1 MNIEEPAI
9 AYGKQKFTVEEYL
22 QMERASEQK
31 HEYFN
36 GEIFAMSGVGR
47 KHNVIFRNLYGE
59 LAYRLRG
66 KPCQPY
72 GSDLRIHIPENTL
85 YTYPDISIICR
96 DIVTDNKDDDTVI
109 QPSLLIEILSPSTKD
124 YDRGTKFKLY
134 RDIPTLKEYL
144 LVDSEAVNVEIF
156 RMNDIG
162 HWQLE
167 EFKIP
172 DELLNLT
179 AIDFQIT
186 LSKIYEGTKL
196 FKTV

>member
-9 AYGKQKFTVEEYL
+9 AYGKQKFTIEEYL
-22 QMERASEQK
+22 QMERASQQK

-36 GEIFAMSGVGR
+36 GEIFAMSGAGR
-47 KHNVIFRNLYGE
+47 RHNVIFRNLYGE

-96 DIVTDNKDDDTVI
+96 DIVTDDKDDDTVI

>member
-9 AYGKQKFTVEEYL
+9 AYGKQKFTIEEYL
-22 QMERASEQK
+22 QMERASQQK

-36 GEIFAMSGVGR
+36 GEIFAMSGAGR
-47 KHNVIFRNLYGE
+47 RHNVIFRNLYGE

-134 RDIPTLKEYL
+134 RDIPTLKEYVL
-144 LVDSEAVNVEIF
+144 IDSEAVNVEIF
-156 RMNDIG
+156 RINDIG

-167 EFKIP
+167 EFKTA
-172 DELLNLT
+172 DEVLNLT